1 MFKSVK
7 FQSVISTLM
16 EQVEDCTALA
26 EEMLFFGDEDGYAV
40 YESADMA
47 TQELADLG
55 YEYE

>member
-7 FQSVISTLM
+7 FQAVIRLLM

-26 EEMLFFGDEDGYAV
+26 EEMLFFGDEEGYSL

-55 YEYE
+55 YEW